1 MISRRRLLQAA
12 GASAALA
19 LPAVRSAAAADGT
32 RYTALALQ
40 VACEAVNQD
49 PTREAARARM
59 RRAVERVSAQLRS
72 TQRFLKA
79 FNGHDVRLVVLPEY
93 WMTGFPLGESRQEW
107 QHKAAIDMEGE
118 FAGLLAALAASSGVY
133 LCSNHYENDP
143 GFPGLYFQ
151 ANVVYGPDGSTLL
164 RYRRLISLYTPSPW
178 DVWDAYLDRYGAEA
192 IFPVASTPIGT
203 LGTIASEEILYPE
216 IARMHALNGAE
227 ILLHPTSEVGA
238 PGLTPKHIA
247 KRARAIESMAY
258 LVSANTAT
266 ITGTPIP
273 AASTDAMSKIVDWQG
288 KVLAEAGTGE
298 TINANAVIDL
308 EALRDARRRSGM
320 AHLLSRLPLGAFAG
334 SYQREMAPPNRTPDG
349 RMIEQQEALRLQ
361 QQVIERLHRDGVL
374 R

>member
-1 MISRRRLLQAA
+1 MISRRRLLQSA
-12 GASAALA
+12 GAGAALM
-19 LPAVRSAAAADGT
+19 LPLAGAASPAQGP

-49 PTREAARARM
+49 STREAARARM
-59 RRAVERVSAQLRS
+59 RRAVERVATQIRA
-72 TQRFLKA
+72 TQRFLRA
-79 FNGHDVRLVVLPEY
+79 FNGHELKLVVLPEY

-107 QHKAAIDMEGE
+107 QHKAAIGMDGE
-118 FAGLLAALAASSGVY
+118 FSGLLAGLAAGNGVY

-143 GFPGLYFQ
+143 GFPQLYFQ
-151 ANVVYGPDGSTLL
+151 ANVVYGPDGATLL

-192 IFPVASTPIGT
+192 IFPVAKTPIGT

-247 KRARAIESMAY
+247 KRARAVESMAY

-266 ITGTPIP
+266 ITGTAIP

-288 KVLAEAGTGE
+288 KVMAEAGTGE

-308 EALRDARRRSGM
+308 DGLRDARRRDGM
-320 AHLLSRLPLGAFAG
+320 AHVLSRLPLGAFAG
-334 SYQREMAPPNRTPDG
+334 GYQREMAPPNRTPDG
-349 RMIEQQEALRLQ
+349 RMIEQQQALQLQ
-361 QQVIERLHRDGVL
+361 QQVIERLVRDGVI